1 MKIYTKTGDMG
12 ETVLFGGQAVAKD
25 HPRLQAYGSID
36 ELNSFIGWLRAAGL
50 DKDLDAVMHRAQN
63 QLFAIGAELASPDR
77 ERLQG
82 RHAAIDENDVMAMEH
97 QIDGWEK
104 ELQPIK
110 NFILPGGTEAS
121 SRAHC
126 VRTVTRRAERLVVA
140 LKRDVEIAPVIIRYL
155 NRFSDL
161 VFVLAR
167 IINHRAG
174 VPDIEWEKD

>member
-12 ETVLFGGQAVAKD
+12 ETVLFGGEGVSKD

-50 DKDLDAVMHRAQN
+50 DADLDTVMHTAQN
-63 QLFAIGAELASPDR
+63 KLFAIGAELASPDR
-77 ERLQG
+77 GRLEG
-82 RHAAIDENDVMAMEH
+82 RHEAINENDVLDMEQ
-97 QIDGWEK
+97 QIDKWEDD
-104 ELQPIK
+104 LDPIK
-110 NFILPGGTEAS
+110 NFILPGGTEAA

-140 LKRDVEIAPVIIRYL
+140 LKREVEIAPVIIRYL

-161 VFVLAR
+161 AFVLAR
-167 IINHRAG
+167 IINHRAA
-174 VPDIEWEKD
+174 VADIEWQKD